1 MNQQKIGKF
10 IAECRK
16 SKKMTQAELA
26 EKLGVTDRSVS
37 KWENGRCMPD
47 LSLFEPLCEELGIS
61 INELLSG
68 ERIRK
73 EEYQE
78 KLEQNLVS
86 TIDYSNKQIK
96 KVKSQISY
104 FIMIAGILVTICSI
118 IMFNPESSWGSF
130 YSIIGMIIFVVG
142 LFKTI
147 KIKNIYK
154 KIGISILTFMVIFS
168 LFFIVDMISVCSF
181 RRPPMYRYKTT
192 TDFGT
197 SKVITYDSLFYNVY
211 RINADTKNEYY
222 IIDIGKKKTKD
233 TIPITPFN
241 RDKSGID
248 NIIKYKNKYIGNNSN
263 IGNLI
268 HYLPLAEYGYVYKI
282 DSENCGLTI
291 DYNTTD
297 WNNNENMYVER
308 ALVYDSISMFILIDN
323 LKSITFN
330 FSGSSYKVE
339 RIKIEENYPKYNEI
353 LNNGNIDKDKFNKYV
368 ENRMN
373 DTDFV
378 EEIFDLI
385 EEITIDIIVD

>member
-1 MNQQKIGKF
+1 MNQQKIGRF

-16 SKKMTQAELA
+16 NKKMTQAELA

-47 LSLFEPLCEELGIS
+47 LSLFEPLCEELDIS

-68 ERIRK
+68 EKIKK

-86 TIDYSNKQIK
+86 TIDYSNKQIE

-104 FIMIAGILVTICSI
+104 FVMIAGILITFCSI

-130 YSIIGMIIFVVG
+130 YSIIGMIVFAVG

-147 KIKNIYK
+147 KIKNINK
-154 KIGISILTFMVIFS
+154 KIGITILIFVVIFS
-168 LFFIVDMISVCSF
+168 FFYLIDMISVCTF
-181 RRPPMYRYKTT
+181 KRPPMYRYKTT

-197 SKVITYDSLFYNVY
+197 SKVITYDSIFYSVY

-222 IIDIGKKKTKD
+222 IIDIGKKKNKNS
-233 TIPITPFN
+233 IPITPFN
-241 RDKSGID
+241 RDKSSID
-248 NIIKYKNKYIGNNSN
+248 NIINYKNKYIGNNSN

-268 HYLPLAEYGYVYKI
+268 SDLPLYEYGYVFEI

-291 DYNTTD
+291 YYNTTD
-297 WNNNENMYVER
+297 WYNNENMYIEQ
-308 ALVYDSISMFILIDN
+308 ALVYNSVSMFMLIDN
-323 LKSITFN
+323 LKTITFN
-330 FSGSSYKVE
+330 FSGSLYKVE
-339 RIKIEENYPKYNEI
+339 RIKVEKYYPKYSEI

-368 ENRMN
+368 ENKMN

-378 EEIFDLI
+378 EEMFKLI